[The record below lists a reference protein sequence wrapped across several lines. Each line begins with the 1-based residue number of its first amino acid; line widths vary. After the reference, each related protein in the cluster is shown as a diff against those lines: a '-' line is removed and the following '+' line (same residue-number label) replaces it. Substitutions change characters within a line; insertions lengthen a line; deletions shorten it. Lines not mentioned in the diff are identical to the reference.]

1 MERLSGRLEA
11 LISRG
16 YPRDDVIRLSS
27 YTEEE
32 FNFASSVAF
41 NRITKGCEPV
51 HNPICIYVGGQP
63 GCGKSCLSLNI
74 KNKTKNIVEIGIDN
88 YRTYHPHYLEIEEY
102 IKRHW
107 EGRKESEND
116 TPGNDIA
123 DFTHQFAGAMM
134 DELVDKSCKKE
145 NGKSYNLVLEW
156 GMREPTG
163 PLKSM
168 ENLKNKGYYNSV
180 VFVCVNKEISLEACN
195 IRSDIMKD
203 KNHIIRKVPPIFHKL
218 CVDTLPDSINKIFQY
233 GTLKKII
240 DNMCLCLR
248 DGKVIWNTSSKNM
261 PGEIFKKYLNNLE
274 LTEDYRNSN
283 ILASINN
290 NKESNGIFNKI
301 EELKQL
307 KANVVN
313 AYFSD
318 EMLNSYYDIDRQ
330 SLSR

>member
-1 MERLSGRLEA
+1 MEKLSGRLEA

-16 YPRDDVIRLSS
+16 YPREDVIRLSS
-27 YTEEE
+27 YTKEE
-32 FNFASSVAF
+32 FDLAATVAF
-41 NRITKGCEPV
+41 NRITKGCDPV
-51 HNPICIYVGGQP
+51 DNPICIYVGGQP

-74 KNKTKNIVEIGIDN
+74 KNSTKNIVEIGIDN

-102 IKRHW
+102 IKNHW
-107 EGRKESEND
+107 KDKKETEND

-134 DELVDKSCKKE
+134 DELVDKACKKE

-168 ENLKNKGYYNSV
+168 EDLKSKGYYNSV

-195 IRSDIMKD
+195 IRSNIMKD
-203 KNHIIRKVPPIFHKL
+203 KNHIIRKVPPVFHKL
-218 CVDTLPDSINKIFQY
+218 CVDTLPDSINKIFQD
-233 GTLKKII
+233 GTSKKIL
-240 DNMCLCLR
+240 DTMSLCLR
-248 DGKVIWNTSSKNM
+248 DGKVIWDKSSKDM
-261 PGEIFKKYLNNLE
+261 PGEIFKKYLNISE
-274 LTEDYRNSN
+274 LTENYRNSN

-290 NKESNGIFNKI
+290 NKESNGIYNKI

-307 KANVVN
+307 KEDVINV
-313 AYFSD
+313 YFNE
-318 EMLNSYYDIDRQ
+318 EMLNSYYNIESQ
-330 SLSR
+330 SISK